1 MQDDIRYIKANP
13 EFNKKLN
20 ELIQMQKGILSE
32 EAEAEWGFEFD
43 KDSNETGLPE
53 EDIKLFVGILGELIF
68 HNVANGA
75 NLSKEEVRNLC
86 MMKFKKMQGEK

>member
-1 MQDDIRYIKANP
+1 MQEDIRYIKANP

-53 EDIKLFVGILGELIF
+53 EDIGRTDFSQC
-68 HNVANGA
+68 
-75 NLSKEEVRNLC
+75 SKWR
-86 MMKFKKMQGEK
+86 KPFQRGSA